1 MLKWYQEMHKCKW
14 DLLPDVEGCKKKGE
28 NVNNPIRKYMNV
40 RQEMRKCKWD
50 LVPDAVKCKNQ
61 CEQCDQSNQE
71 MLECK
76 WNQEMRKCKWNLV
89 AGAVK

>member
-1 MLKWYQEMHKCKW
+1 MRFSA
-14 DLLPDVEGCKKKGE
+14 GCIGMQKKGK

-71 MLECK
+71 MLKCK
-76 WNQEMRKCKWNLV
+76 WNQEMRKCKWYLV
-89 AGAVK
+89 PDAVRHGNKCIRV